1 MAKTKAAY
9 NDKVHLRQACA
20 HMQLAQNMGMQVL
33 LEYQGQKL
41 GLLEVESRWTPDKA
55 YETLKAYG
63 TSALE
68 HPGLS
73 GAATLLYIYPGML
86 P

>member
-1 MAKTKAAY
+1 MCCG
-9 NDKVHLRQACA
+9 VL
-20 HMQLAQNMGMQVL
+20 QVL

-68 HPGLS
+68 HPGMCRVDARM
-73 GAATLLYIYPGML
+73 GLLKNGSLL
-86 P
+86 PC